1 MSLKIVKVN
10 RVGYLAC
17 EFSLN
22 LDHRVIKIHRLPPRS
37 RGVPRTQLFCKLC
50 VPAIEVGC
58 SEDGAYE
65 LAATL
70 AGEPTQ
76 NLDEVLGS
84 GAEQLELIR
93 KNVGQGRALYEPT
106 KIHRP
111 TAQCP
116 HAIGPSRKYALTSGE
131 PMR

>member
-37 RGVPRTQLFCKLC
+37 RGVQGHNFCKLC

-70 AGEPTQ
+70 ADEPTQ

-84 GAEQLELIR
+84 GAEQLKLIR
-93 KNVGQGRALYEPT
+93 KNVGQGRAQYEPT

-111 TAQCP
+111 TDAMPTRDRAQ
-116 HAIGPSRKYALTSGE
+116 
-131 PMR
+131 